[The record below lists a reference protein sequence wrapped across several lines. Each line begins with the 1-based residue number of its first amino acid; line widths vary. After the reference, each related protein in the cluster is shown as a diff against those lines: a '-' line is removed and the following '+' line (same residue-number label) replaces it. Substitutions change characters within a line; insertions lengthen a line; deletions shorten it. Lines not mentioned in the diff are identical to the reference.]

1 MESSDHSLDIA
12 ITGMSCASCVSV
24 VENALHKI
32 PEVESAS
39 VNLATEKAHVELKH
53 GKTLQTEDIL
63 KAVVDAGYGAELLTH
78 THSLKH
84 HDDESANGI
93 RIVMAILLSIPLIIP
108 MLINLAG
115 GHWNLPVWIQWLLAT
130 PVQFYLGAGFYT
142 SALLISVQ

>member
-1 MESSDHSLDIA
+1 MEDSDRSLDIA
-12 ITGMSCASCVSV
+12 ISGMSCASCVTA
-24 VENALHKI
+24 VENALRKI
-32 PEVESAS
+32 PEIESAS
-39 VNLATEKAHVELKH
+39 VNLATEKAHVELKE
-53 GKTLQTEDIL
+53 GMSFQTQAIL
-63 KAVVDAGYGAELLTH
+63 KAVVDVGYGAELLTQ

-93 RIVMAILLSIPLIIP
+93 RIVTAILLSIPLIIP

-142 SALLISVQ
+142 SA